1 MEGVFLRVCIT
12 LVPEQTEQTAIVLPL
27 DFRRHFISLMKT
39 FLQDSP
45 IYSHFTSRQPGYS
58 PYVFS
63 TSFNKIVAIH
73 AGEGKMT
80 IKPPVYMTISSGF
93 YEVITEIINAAIKM
107 RDKPMILGLKIQRV
121 EMLSMKRIRAPEAEF
136 RICGHAVFRGTEEYL
151 DGSNMQLLEESIN
164 QHMITKHLFF
174 HDLPLT
180 LQEEYSLSPVRIL
193 DNSNY
198 KKGVCHH
205 YGGLLTTLQ
214 GRMHLQADPKSMQ
227 FLYDFGIGVRSGQ
240 GFGLLEVVRQI

>member
-1 MEGVFLRVCIT
+1 MRVCIT
-12 LVPEQTEQTAIVLPL
+12 LVPEHTGQTSMVIPL

-39 FLQDSP
+39 LLQDSL

-63 TSFNKIVAIH
+63 TGFNKMIAIN
-73 AGEGKMT
+73 ADEGKMT
-80 IKPPVYMTISSGF
+80 IQPPVYLTISSGF
-93 YEVITEIINAAIKM
+93 YEVITEIINSAIKM
-107 RDKPMILGLKIQRV
+107 RNKPVILGLKIQRV
-121 EMLSMKRIRAPEAEF
+121 EMLPMKRIRAPEAEF

-151 DGSNMQLLEESIN
+151 DGSNVQLLEESIN
-164 QHMITKHLFF
+164 QHIMAKYLFF
-174 HDLPLT
+174 HNLPLT
-180 LQEEYSLSPVRIL
+180 MHEEYSLSPVRVL
-193 DNSNY
+193 EHSNY

-205 YGGLLTTLQ
+205 YGGLLTTLR
-214 GRMHLQADPKSMQ
+214 GRIHLQADPKSMQ

>member
-1 MEGVFLRVCIT
+1 MRVRIAF
-12 LVPEQTEQTAIVLPL
+12 VPKQIGQASMVIPL

-63 TSFNKIVAIH
+63 TGFNKIIAIDVD
-73 AGEGKMT
+73 EGKMN
-80 IKPPVYMTISSGF
+80 IQPPIYMTISSGF

-107 RDKPMILGLKIQRV
+107 RDKPVILGLKIRRV
-121 EMLSMKRIRAPEAEF
+121 EMLPMKRTRAPEAEF

-151 DGSNMQLLEESIN
+151 DGSDVQLLEESIN
-164 QHMITKHLFF
+164 QHMINKFLFF

-180 LQEEYSLSPVRIL
+180 MQEEYSLSPVRVL

-198 KKGVCHH
+198 RKGVCHH
-205 YGGLLTTLQ
+205 YGGPLTTLQ

>member
-1 MEGVFLRVCIT
+1 MRVCIK
-12 LVPEQTEQTAIVLPL
+12 LVPEQTGQASMVIPL

-39 FLQDSP
+39 FLHDSP
-45 IYSHFTSRQPGYS
+45 IFSHFISRQPGYS

-63 TSFNKIVAIH
+63 IGFNKIIAIDVD
-73 AGEGKMT
+73 EGKMN
-80 IKPPVYMTISSGF
+80 IQPPIYMTISSGF

-107 RDKPMILGLKIQRV
+107 RDKPVILGLKIRRV
-121 EMLSMKRIRAPEAEF
+121 EMLPMKRTRAPEAEF

-151 DGSNMQLLEESIN
+151 DGSDVQLLEESIN
-164 QHMITKHLFF
+164 QHMINKFLFF

-180 LQEEYSLSPVRIL
+180 MQEEYSLSPVRVL

-198 KKGVCHH
+198 RKGVCHH
-205 YGGLLTTLQ
+205 YGGPLTTLQ